1 MSVLEEMH
9 PRYSFE
15 SLRDYNELKRMLSE
29 TIERGF
35 VEEVPV
41 MITRPVPSHAERWYR
56 EKETGEIYSLTPPEA
71 PSQGAWERID
81 IEELKEPGQSIQ

>member
-1 MSVLEEMH
+1 MSVFEEMH
-9 PRYSFE
+9 PGDRFE

-41 MITRPVPSHAERWYR
+41 MITRTVPMVERWYR
-56 EKETGEIYSLTPPEA
+56 DKETGEIYSLIPPEA
-71 PSQGAWERID
+71 PSRGAWERV
-81 IEELKEPGQSIQ
+81 ELKDLERSDYSTQ

>member
-1 MSVLEEMH
+1 MSVFEEMH

-15 SLRDYNELKRMLSE
+15 SLRDYNELKRILSE

-41 MITRPVPSHAERWYR
+41 MIARPVPSRAERWDR
-56 EKETGEIYSLTPPEA
+56 DKETGEIYSLTPPEESRSRKTTGPIKMA
-71 PSQGAWERID
+71 HSSVKDGN
-81 IEELKEPGQSIQ
+81 